1 MSSHS
6 HSSAPRRLLG
16 AVSAYGGALLFSR
29 LVGVATLPLLS
40 RAIAPETLGTFAVLS
55 SFLLVGFAAFVDLG
69 LGVAA
74 IRLAAGA
81 SPNEAAGWFR
91 RALALR
97 LLVGVV
103 FAAVILLAAGPLS
116 RLLVGDDTA
125 RSLAPWMALS
135 VLLGAPSRLLS
146 DWLRSAGRHLA
157 LSRLLGLLG
166 VLESAGIIALVVVA
180 QLGLVGL
187 FAARVGAQLVT
198 LLLLLWVSRALLSS
212 RSGGASSRRLLALG
226 APIGGLHMLMVL
238 RELDRYVIAR
248 LASPAAAGN
257 YDMAARLSAPFAFAN
272 TALILALEP
281 EAYRAREGADEQIRR
296 FTVGYVAVLAS
307 LAFAAA
313 MIAPELLE
321 WVAPGYG
328 LALAAVPGLLFV
340 DVAEG
345 VRRLAGLGG
354 ELAERTGLW
363 GAAAAVNVTVGL
375 GLTFVLVPRFGIA
388 GAATGL
394 LCGTLASALVAS
406 RLARRVHALTLP
418 IARAVLVVA
427 LGAASAAALLA
438 GTSLGLR
445 LFAAAGFALF
455 TFAVM
460 RPGSGHGRSEAA

>member
-1 MSSHS
+1 
-6 HSSAPRRLLG
+6 
-16 AVSAYGGALLFSR
+16 VALLLAR
-29 LVGVATLPLLS
+29 LAGVAVLPLLS
-40 RAIAPETLGTFAVLS
+40 RAITPETLGRFAVLS
-55 SFLLVGFAAFVDLG
+55 SFLVVSFAALVDLG

-81 SPNEAAGWFR
+81 SEAEATSWFR

-97 LLVGVV
+97 VV
-103 FAAVILLAAGPLS
+103 LGAAVAAGILVAARPLS
-116 RLLVGDDTA
+116 RLLLGDDSAT
-125 RSLAPWMALS
+125 SLAPWMAAS

-146 DWLRSAGRHLA
+146 DWLRHAGRHVA

-166 VLESAGIIALVVVA
+166 IAESAGIVVLVVVA
-180 QLGLVGL
+180 HLGLVGL
-187 FAARVGAQLVT
+187 FAARVGAQFVT
-198 LLLLLWVSRALLSS
+198 LLLLLWVSRPLLSLRFGNTS
-212 RSGGASSRRLLALG
+212 LRRLVTLG
-226 APIGGLHMLMVL
+226 APIGGLHVLMVL

-248 LASPAAAGN
+248 LASAGAAGN
-257 YDMAARLSAPFAFAN
+257 YDMAARLSAPFTFAN

-281 EAYRAREGADEQIRR
+281 EAYRARKGAEAQIRR
-296 FTVGYVAVLAS
+296 FAVGYVVVLAT

-313 MIAPELLE
+313 MIAPELLAL
-321 WVAPGYG
+321 VAPGYG

-363 GAAAAVNVTVGL
+363 GYAAAVNVAVGL
-375 GLTFVLVPRFGIA
+375 GLTLVLVPRFGIA

-406 RLARRVHALTLP
+406 LLGRRVHPLTLP
-418 IARAVLVVA
+418 IGRAVLVVA
-427 LGAASAAALLA
+427 LGAALAAALLV
-438 GTSLGLR
+438 GVTLGYR
-445 LFAAAGFALF
+445 LLAAAGFALLA
-455 TFAVM
+455 FAVM